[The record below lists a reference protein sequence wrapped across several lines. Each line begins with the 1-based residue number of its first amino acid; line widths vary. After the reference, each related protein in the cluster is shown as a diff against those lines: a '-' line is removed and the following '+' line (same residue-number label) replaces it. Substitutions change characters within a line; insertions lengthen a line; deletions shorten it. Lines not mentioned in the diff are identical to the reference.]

1 MKRQI
6 LFAALGAAWMLSPCV
21 KGVEVEIP
29 GLLTDHTVSS
39 IGHSFYRSFS
49 DKWDVNF
56 NGNITIT
63 ERPSARWGSWIM
75 IKIDQDLLYQ
85 TFLFPTRRDF
95 DKNVQLAVNGVAEKL
110 QRRQIDKAL
119 LNTGDLTSDEF

>member
-1 MKRQI
+1 MKRRT
-6 LFAALGAAWMLSPCV
+6 LFAALGAAWILSPSV

-39 IGHSFYRSFS
+39 IGHGFYRSFS

-56 NGNITIT
+56 KGNITIT

-95 DKNVQLAVNGVAEKL
+95 EKNVQLAVNGVAEKL